1 VNILKNKF
9 FIRLL
14 IIILFL
20 TLPWVI
26 NGSESDENLSRLD
39 IETLGKYQS
48 EPCKYSL
55 FEFLI
60 ENYNN
65 DFRID
70 LDKPASIN
78 CFSKINSADIIN
90 GQNIVY
96 LGTNLNLDLIIQS
109 SFWLLMFSFIPKT
122 NKKLEIKHKE
132 ISIFIVLGL
141 LIVHFISESEY
152 YNLNS
157 KIYTTDIKENY
168 LLYSLILSFYLMLKL
183 FANML
188 EKRFNN
194 ILYFLPYFF
203 VISGAFNSSNLN
215 FILICFMFI
224 GATALL
230 SKNVYKITLVGYL
243 GLIFLWIQSISN
255 EFLLF
260 DVDKLKGFSSSAF
273 NSGSI
278 FFWSSAFFL
287 STVGIFYLSKSSLKS
302 LDLIK
307 IKFNFL
313 LSGGLIVLFSII
325 SAINP
330 VINFLTYFYLGLNKT
345 ASKTFESVAGNAW
358 RGISPSAES
367 IGEYFALVLLITV
380 LISIY
385 ENNFKLSTNEFILLT
400 INCYGLLKSNNFAA
414 FISLISIIAL
424 IFIVLK
430 VQNKKLKLLYT
441 FATII
446 LFPLIYFSFFN
457 TYSVEESSR
466 KMLKESFSISNV
478 EYLDNNQYGLNAID
492 QNRFYEVIIN
502 IESDENISTSLNYL
516 VNSYHFSQRNYL
528 PNPTSLISSIASPI
542 NRSEKWGV
550 FFGKYNPT
558 FENFLV
564 GTGPI
569 NIVNY
574 YLGHAS
580 KSNTGLVLP
589 HSSIFSFLIFFGL
602 LGILVIFLGILVKVI
617 SNRNNA
623 FYLSLVFFFV
633 LNLLKSDSL
642 LYLNSFLLFC
652 FILNSDTLFRFKENH
667 YEK

>member
-9 FIRLL
+9 LIRLFL
-14 IIILFL
+14 IILFL
-20 TLPWVI
+20 TLPWVV
-26 NGSESDENLSRLD
+26 NGSGSDDNLSSLNA
-39 IETLGKYQS
+39 ETLGKYQS
-48 EPCKYSL
+48 EPCKYSI

-60 ENYNN
+60 ENFNN

-96 LGTNLNLDLIIQS
+96 LGTNLNIDLIIQA
-109 SFWLLMFSFIPKT
+109 SFWLLIFSFIPKSK
-122 NKKLEIKHKE
+122 KKLEIKYKD
-132 ISIFIVLGL
+132 ISIFVILGL
-141 LIVHFISESEY
+141 LIIHFLAESDY
-152 YNLNS
+152 YYLNS
-157 KIYTTDIKENY
+157 KIYTTDFKENY
-168 LLYSLILSFYLMLKL
+168 LFYSLILSFYIFLKL
-183 FANML
+183 FTNML
-188 EKRFNN
+188 EERFNN
-194 ILYFLPYFF
+194 ILYCLPYFF
-203 VISGAFNSSNLN
+203 LISSAFSSSNLN
-215 FILICFMFI
+215 FILICFMLI
-224 GATALL
+224 GATALFNNN
-230 SKNVYKITLVGYL
+230 SYKIFLVGYL
-243 GLIFLWIQSISN
+243 GLLFLWIQNISN

-260 DVDKLKGFSSSAF
+260 DVDKLKGYSSTSF

-287 STVGIFYLSKSSLKS
+287 STVGIFYLSKSSIKN

-325 SAINP
+325 SAVNP

-367 IGEYFALVLLITV
+367 IGEFFALIILITV
-380 LISIY
+380 LICIY
-385 ENNFKLSTNEFILLT
+385 ENNFKLSTSEFILLI

-414 FISLISIIAL
+414 FISLISVIIL
-424 IFIVLK
+424 FFILLK
-430 VQNKKLKLLYT
+430 VNDKKLKFSFI
-441 FATII
+441 FATVI
-446 LFPLIYFSFFN
+446 LFPVIYFSLFN
-457 TYSVEESSR
+457 TYSIEESSR
-466 KMLKESFSISNV
+466 KMLKESFAISNI
-478 EYLDNNQYGLNAID
+478 EYLENNEYGLNPID

-502 IESDENISTSLNYL
+502 GESKENISTSLNYL
-516 VNSYHFSQRNYL
+516 VNSYHFSKRNYL
-528 PNPTSLISSIASPI
+528 PNSTSLISSIASPI

-550 FFGKYNPT
+550 FFGKFNPS
-558 FENFLV
+558 FQNFLI
-564 GTGPI
+564 GTSPN

-580 KSNTGLVLP
+580 KSNIGLVLP
-589 HSSIFSFLIFFGL
+589 HSSVFSFLIYFGL
-602 LGILVIFLGILVKVI
+602 IGILTIFLGILVKLI
-617 SNRNNA
+617 RNKSNI
-623 FYLSLVFFFV
+623 FYLSLIFFYA

-652 FILNSDTLFRFKENH
+652 FILNSETLFN
-667 YEK
+667 YQEKHSEK

>member
-1 VNILKNKF
+1 MTILKNKF
-9 FIRLL
+9 LIRLFL
-14 IIILFL
+14 TILFL
-20 TLPWVI
+20 TLPWVV
-26 NGSESDENLSRLD
+26 NGSGSDDNLSSLD
-39 IETLGKYQS
+39 VETLGKYQS
-48 EPCKYSL
+48 EPCKYSI

-96 LGTNLNLDLIIQS
+96 LGTNLNIDLIIQA
-109 SFWLLMFSFIPKT
+109 SFWLLIFSFIPKSK
-122 NKKLEIKHKE
+122 KKLEIKYKD
-132 ISIFIVLGL
+132 ISIFIILGL
-141 LIVHFISESEY
+141 LIIHFVAESEY
-152 YNLNS
+152 YYLNS
-157 KIYTTDIKENY
+157 KIYTTDFKENY
-168 LLYSLILSFYLMLKL
+168 LFYSLILSFYILLKL
-183 FANML
+183 FTNML
-188 EKRFNN
+188 EERFNN
-194 ILYFLPYFF
+194 ILYYIPYFF
-203 VISGAFNSSNLN
+203 LISSAFSSSNLN
-215 FILICFMFI
+215 FILICFMLI
-224 GATALL
+224 GALALFN
-230 SKNVYKITLVGYL
+230 KNSYKIFLVGYL
-243 GLIFLWIQSISN
+243 GLLFLWIQNISN
-255 EFLLF
+255 QFLIF
-260 DVDKLKGFSSSAF
+260 DVDKLKGYSSTSF

-287 STVGIFYLSKSSLKS
+287 STVGIFYLSKSSIKN

-325 SAINP
+325 SALNP

-367 IGEYFALVLLITV
+367 IGEFFALIILITV
-380 LISIY
+380 LICIY
-385 ENNFKLSTNEFILLT
+385 ENNFKLSTSEFILLI

-414 FISLISIIAL
+414 FISLISIIIL
-424 IFIVLK
+424 FFILLK
-430 VQNKKLKLLYT
+430 VNDKKLKFLFI
-441 FATII
+441 FATVV
-446 LFPLIYFSFFN
+446 LFPMIYFSFFN
-457 TYSVEESSR
+457 TYSIEESSR
-466 KMLKESFSISNV
+466 KMLKESFAISNI
-478 EYLDNNQYGLNAID
+478 EYLENNEYGLNPID

-502 IESDENISTSLNYL
+502 GESKENISTSLNYL

-528 PNPTSLISSIASPI
+528 PNLTSLISSIASPI

-550 FFGKYNPT
+550 FFGKFNPT
-558 FENFLV
+558 FENFLI
-564 GTGPI
+564 GTSPN

-589 HSSIFSFLIFFGL
+589 HSSVFSFLIYFGL
-602 LGILVIFLGILVKVI
+602 IGILTIFLGILVKVI
-617 SNRNNA
+617 RNKSNI
-623 FYLSLVFFFV
+623 FYLSLIFFCA

-652 FILNSDTLFRFKENH
+652 FILNSETLFD
-667 YEK
+667 YQEKHGEK